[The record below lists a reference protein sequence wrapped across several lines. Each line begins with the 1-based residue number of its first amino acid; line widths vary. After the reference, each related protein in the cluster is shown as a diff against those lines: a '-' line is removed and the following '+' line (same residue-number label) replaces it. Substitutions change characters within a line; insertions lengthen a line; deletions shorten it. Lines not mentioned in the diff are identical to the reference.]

1 MLFRSD
7 DFAGM
12 TELPEAQAAV
22 IVAGMRLVARADGD
36 VHENELA
43 MIEELGEG
51 LPMADPNTPLGSIE
65 TKLLYIRSLG
75 MLALADGVMSA
86 PEVSLIREIADHQ
99 GLSHEQVDDA
109 LRAVKRAFFDN
120 FAGVSVFADQAREI
134 GLGLGLDSAEIDDI
148 LTS

>member
-1 MLFRSD
+1 VD
-7 DFAGM
+7 DFADM
-12 TELPEAQAAV
+12 EELPEAEAAV

-43 MIEELGEG
+43 MIEELGQG
-51 LPMADPNTPLGSIE
+51 LPMADPNTLLSSE
-65 TKLLYIRSLG
+65 ATKTLYIRSLG

-99 GLSHEQVDDA
+99 GLSHEQVDGA
-109 LRAVKRAFFDN
+109 LRSVKLSFFKN

-134 GLGLGLDSAEIDDI
+134 GLGLGLDSADIDDI